1 MVIEELPES
10 KLEEMGWPWAADSL
24 VASLSWRPTM
34 ESSRAGW
41 EPWGF
46 YLSTMGLTAG
56 LEEEGGE
63 ISVSAGG

>member
-1 MVIEELPES
+1 
-10 KLEEMGWPWAADSL
+10 
-24 VASLSWRPTM
+24 M